1 MTTAPTP
8 EDPKVSLHGAHLWAL
23 RGGPFLVAFVGV
35 VLVGLGGCLDKPEAV
50 SITMLVLGAATVVTG
65 GVLPR
70 VKTMKL
76 GTAGVEFGDMT
87 SILMLDRDE
96 VGYKRRITQAS
107 ASSPASS
114 ETPTFGAVLAA
125 ASAAGWSVAKA
136 LESSHLTLTGTTLP
150 QSNRFNLGDSFT
162 VNVPVG
168 QLDSPV
174 PIDLWATL
182 QTAGLAL
189 PPSMPA

>member
-1 MTTAPTP
+1 MPGTARC
-8 EDPKVSLHGAHLWAL
+8 S
-23 RGGPFLVAFVGV
+23 GGE
-35 VLVGLGGCLDKPEAV
+35 GGGD
-50 SITMLVLGAATVVTG
+50 
-65 GVLPR
+65 LPCSTAR
-70 VKTMKL
+70 
-76 GTAGVEFGDMT
+76 TAGVEFGDMT

-96 VGYKRRITQAS
+96 VGYKRRIAQAS

-136 LESSHLTLTGTTLP
+136 LESSHLTLTGTMLP
-150 QSNRFNLGDSFT
+150 QSNRFTLGDSFT

-168 QLDSPV
+168 QLDAPV